1 MILIRTYKDMTSG
14 EKRSLTLSMKKY
26 ADAFAEKHKGDLSSF
41 ASEADVIDT
50 FYAEWLKDSLDS
62 HYAWCS
68 EKNEDAA
75 GYTAKGYHEQAGFA
89 EETKAKALA
98 ILTEKLDMAG
108 VQQKAPQTSVSKQ
121 PKAKEPKKVE
131 AVTQTAAPKKTD
143 AEKRKA
149 KRKNASKL
157 GRNDVCPCG
166 SGKKYKKCCLEAG
179 VEYTQVRG
187 KFVATS

>member
-14 EKRSLTLSMKKY
+14 EKRSLTISMKKY
-26 ADAFAEKHKGDLSSF
+26 ADAFAEKHQGDLSGF

-89 EETKAKALA
+89 EETKAKARA
-98 ILTEKLDMAG
+98 ILTEKLDLNG
-108 VQQKAPQTSVSKQ
+108 VQTKAPQPSSSTQ
-121 PKAKEPKKVE
+121 PSE
-131 AVTQTAAPKKTD
+131 AAPEK
-143 AEKRKA
+143 AEASVVTRKV

-157 GRNDVCPCG
+157 GRNDLCPCG
-166 SGKKYKKCCLEAG
+166 SGKKYKKCCLAAG
-179 VEYTQVRG
+179 VAYAHVRG
-187 KFVATS
+187 KFVAMS